1 MTMWRVTLTDPSFEY
16 PNGRPRS
23 VTHED
28 GTPPEPAIESDL
40 RAYIESKLG
49 PFDDQPLQPSHPL
62 GQTEIEWS
70 PGEQKN

>member
-16 PNGRPRS
+16 PNGRPWS
-23 VTHED
+23 VTKED

-40 RAYIESKLG
+40 RAYIEAKLG
-49 PFDDQPLQPSHPL
+49 PFDDQSLPEPHAL

-70 PGEQKN
+70 PAEKKD